1 MAKLKVCQ
9 KCGSTMDSSAKAC
22 PQCGA
27 LAKGKTGCIIGG
39 VIAAVILIPLIAN
52 SSNSDSDT
60 KTTDTSSAV
69 VSTVSVAEENS
80 TVAESVSEDKASS
93 EAAEENQAQA
103 KEESKAES
111 KGEVKEESK
120 EEVKEE
126 VPNNVYK
133 VGETLETGK
142 VKITFQS
149 VEDYISDN
157 MFIEPDE
164 GNKYIRAYFVVE
176 NTGNTD
182 TLVSSYDFDCYAD
195 DSVAD
200 SPLLTDK
207 MLSSTTL
214 SPGRKAEGY
223 VYYEVPQNA
232 QKIEI
237 EYETS
242 YWTQKKVIFVVK

>member
-1 MAKLKVCQ
+1 MAKLKVRQ

-27 LAKGKTGCIIGG
+27 PAKGKTGCIIGG

-149 VEDYISDN
+149 AEDYTSDN

-195 DSVAD
+195 DSAAD
-200 SPLLTDK
+200 TPLLTDK

>member
-9 KCGSTMDSSAKAC
+9 KCGFAMDSSAKAC

-27 LAKGKTGCIIGG
+27 PAKGKTGCIIGG

-52 SSNSDSDT
+52 SANSDSDT
-60 KTTDTSSAV
+60 KTNDTSSAV

-80 TVAESVSEDKASS
+80 TVAESVSEDEASS
-93 EAAEENQAQA
+93 ETAQSENTEAAEESQAEA

-111 KGEVKEESK
+111 K

-126 VPNNVYK
+126 APNNVYK
-133 VGETLETGK
+133 VGETLDTGK

-149 VEDYISDN
+149 AEDYTSDN

-182 TLVSSYDFDCYAD
+182 TLVSSFDFDCYAD
-195 DSVAD
+195 DSAAD
-200 SPLLTDK
+200 TPLLTDK

-223 VYYEVPQNA
+223 VYYEIPQNA

-242 YWTQKKVIFVVK
+242 YWTQKMAIFVVK

>member
-27 LAKGKTGCIIGG
+27 PAKGKTGCIIGG

-80 TVAESVSEDKASS
+80 TVAES
-93 EAAEENQAQA
+93 
-103 KEESKAES
+103 

-149 VEDYISDN
+149 AEDYTSDN

-195 DSVAD
+195 DSAAD
-200 SPLLTDK
+200 TPLLTDK

-242 YWTQKKVIFVVK
+242 YWTQKKAVFVVK